1 MTDWKKVRDSRTEE
15 PAALDTTSSAT
26 TVYERRNIRQ
36 ETQTY
41 ETDGQTAEITEWAYE
56 QREYTREEYTAAAAN
71 RDIMEAL
78 ASIER
83 AVSDLG
89 GNGTGEAGEI
99 AAAVERGLA
108 L

>member
-1 MTDWKKVRDSRTEE
+1 MTEWKKVRDSRTEE
-15 PAALDTTSSAT
+15 PASLDTTSSAT

-41 ETDGQTAEITEWAYE
+41 ETDGQTVETTEWVYE
-56 QREYTREEYTAAAAN
+56 QREYTREEYSAAAAN

-78 ASIER
+78 ASIKQ
-83 AVSDLG
+83 AVSGLG
-89 GNGTGEAGEI
+89 GSGDAEEL

>member
-15 PAALDTTSSAT
+15 PVALDTTSSAT
-26 TVYERRNIRQ
+26 TVYERRNIHQ
-36 ETQTY
+36 ETQTFEAGGHAE
-41 ETDGQTAEITEWAYE
+41 ETTEWVYE

-83 AVSDLG
+83 AVSGLG
-89 GNGTGEAGEI
+89 GSGDAEEL

>member
-1 MTDWKKVRDSRTEE
+1 MTEWKKVRDSRTEE
-15 PAALDTTSSAT
+15 PASLDTTSSAT
-26 TVYERRNIRQ
+26 TVYERWNIRQ

-41 ETDGQTAEITEWAYE
+41 ETDGQTVETTEWVYE
-56 QREYTREEYTAAAAN
+56 QREYTREEYSAAAAYW
-71 RDIMEAL
+71 DIMEAL
-78 ASIER
+78 ASIKQ

-89 GNGTGEAGEI
+89 GSGDAEEL